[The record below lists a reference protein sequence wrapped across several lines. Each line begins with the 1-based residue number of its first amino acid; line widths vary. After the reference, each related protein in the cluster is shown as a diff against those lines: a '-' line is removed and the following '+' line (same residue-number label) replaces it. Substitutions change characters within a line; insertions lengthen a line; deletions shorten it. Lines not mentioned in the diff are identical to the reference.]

1 MEEWLLTWAI
11 ETDWNVKFKSW
22 IQQKIRRI
30 ENFDFLI
37 RQFDLER
44 QCKRTVIP
52 SVQLLKG
59 RDSEC
64 SIRYAAAEKKELEDV
79 VQIDDGAQA
88 GSGWPTE
95 NELHRRHP
103 ISGKNLLTCQTTYLS
118 FD

>member
-79 VQIDDGAQA
+79 VQIEDGAQA
-88 GSGWPTE
+88 GARGPAE
-95 NELHRRHP
+95 DELLRGHP
-103 ISGKNLLTCQTTYLS
+103 VLGEQLEPIL
-118 FD
+118 